1 MVDPA
6 ATLAVALL
14 RSADCEA
21 ATGGWLSQPANA
33 VSSLAYVVA
42 GLWVLYWARRRDD
55 VDVRQAVGYGLAVF
69 LTGLGSADYHGT
81 RSPASSFLHDWGISS
96 TLLFIVV
103 FDLSLLLG
111 WERAKQWAAF
121 LAAVATTGVVLMVA
135 PTMGAALTG
144 AGALAVVVA
153 EGGLL
158 VTGRRSWWRPGGSPE
173 AAAYSMAATA
183 LLVSVVVYLASRANG
198 VLCDPDS
205 LLQGHAAWHVL
216 TALALGGWARASL
229 PGAGP
234 RH

>member
-1 MVDPA
+1 M
-6 ATLAVALL
+6 
-14 RSADCEA
+14 
-21 ATGGWLSQPANA
+21 
-33 VSSLAYVVA
+33 
-42 GLWVLYWARRRDD
+42 
-55 VDVRQAVGYGLAVF
+55 
-69 LTGLGSADYHGT
+69 
-81 RSPASSFLHDWGISS
+81 
-96 TLLFIVV
+96 LFIMV

-121 LAAVATTGVVLMVA
+121 LAAVTTTGVVLMVA

-183 LLVSVVVYLASRANG
+183 LLVSVVVYLASRTNG

-205 LLQGHAAWHVL
+205 LFQGHAAWHVL